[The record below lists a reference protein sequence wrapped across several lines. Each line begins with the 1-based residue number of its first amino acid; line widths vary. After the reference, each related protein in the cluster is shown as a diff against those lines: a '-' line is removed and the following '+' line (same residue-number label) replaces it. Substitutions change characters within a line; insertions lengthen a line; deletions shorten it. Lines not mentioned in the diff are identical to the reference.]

1 MNEQYVNDAKLF
13 KALCDVQRLAILD
26 LLRYSE

>member
-13 KALCDVQRLAILD
+13 KALCDEHRLAILD
-26 LLRYSE
+26 LLKSS